1 MYDHSPDFS
10 IEQAKKLAN
19 SPTGQQLLK
28 MLQQAD
34 EAKLQKV
41 MQQVSSGDLEGAKA
55 AVSQLLSS
63 EQGQKLLQKLEE

>member
-10 IEQAKKLAN
+10 IEQARKLAN

-55 AVSQLLSS
+55 AVSQLFSS

>member
-10 IEQAKKLAN
+10 IEQARKLAN